1 MDCDEGG
8 LEEPGGVL
16 VLEDDLPLAQE
27 TLESGW
33 DNHTPSASARRLTAD
48 FYFGTMIE
56 LHFHFYMAVSTLSK
70 QAHQVGFIF

>member
-16 VLEDDLPLAQE
+16 VLVDDLPLAEE

-33 DNHTPSASARRLTAD
+33 DNHTTSALARRLAA
-48 FYFGTMIE
+48 ILILE
-56 LHFHFYMAVSTLSK
+56 L
-70 QAHQVGFIF
+70 